1 MTNPIDSALQER
13 IEGYLNRLR
22 QALGTLP
29 PEEVAEI
36 VREIR
41 GHIVERAESSDVL
54 SEATLKGILSALGNP
69 DDIAALYQS
78 RAMVARARASTS
90 PLLILTTTIRWAGMS
105 LVGLVTCL
113 FGLIGYVLGI
123 GFLVSPI
130 LKMLYPDRVG
140 LWVGPEYWNL
150 SLGAL
155 SAAEQGRAHAQ
166 EVLGWWLIPF
176 GLIVGPAI
184 LILTTLLLRWALRF
198 AFRPTALRPDS
209 LDGSSQ

>member
-1 MTNPIDSALQER
+1 MTNQIDSALQQR
-13 IEGYLNRLR
+13 IEAYLNRLR
-22 QALGTLP
+22 QALNALP
-29 PEEVAEI
+29 PEEIADT

-41 GHIVERAESSDVL
+41 GHIVERAESTDL
-54 SEATLKGILSALGNP
+54 LNEATLKGILRALGNP
-69 DDIAALYQS
+69 EDIAALYQS

-105 LVGLVTCL
+105 LVGFVACL

-130 LKMLYPDRVG
+130 LKMLNPERVG

-155 SAAEQGRAHAQ
+155 SAAEQGRAHAH
-166 EVLGWWLIPF
+166 EVLGWWLVPF
-176 GLIVGPAI
+176 GLIAGPLV
-184 LILTTLLLRWALRF
+184 LIITTLLLRWALRF
-198 AFRPTALRPDS
+198 AFPPTATRPNS